1 MANFTAADVKRL
13 REQTGAGMMDCK
25 NALQEASGDLE
36 AAVELLRL
44 KGAKDVNK
52 RATRTAANGLVTAE
66 LDGTRAGVLV
76 ELNCE
81 TDFVAKTDLFQ
92 QVAAEIAAAALRAE
106 VTDRPS
112 LLTAEARP
120 GTTVQQLIEEAGA
133 SLKEKLEL
141 GRFARFEGGY
151 VASYLHRSDAA
162 LPPTLGVLVQL
173 DQDNAEVAKD
183 LAQQVAAMRPLYTV
197 REDVPADVVEKER
210 RIAEQITRDEGKP
223 EQAIGKIVEGRLNAY
238 FKDVVLTEQAF
249 VKDPK
254 TTIKQVLAGS
264 WCQRDRL
271 RQVPG
276 RPGLRPHLMPDS
288 GLAGVL
294 HPSWRRVV
302 LKLSGGLFAGNE
314 PLGISPDVVAHLAAE
329 IIAAVKDG
337 VQVAAVVGGGNMFR
351 GAALAERGID
361 RARADYMGMLS
372 TVINC
377 LALQDVLEKM
387 GVETRVQTAIT
398 MGQVAEPYI
407 PRRAIRH
414 LEKGRVVIFGA
425 GLGAPYFSTDTA
437 AAQRALEIG
446 ADAVLKGTKVNGVY
460 DADPHTTPDAARF
473 NRLDYS
479 EYLSRGLKVMD
490 TTAVSLCMDNG
501 LPIVVF
507 ALMGEGN
514 VVRAIRGEEVG
525 TLICHKDGQD
535 ADSEGEDREYR
546 EDHAD

>member
-92 QVAAEIAAAALRAE
+92 QVAAEIAAAALKAE

-112 LLTAEARP
+112 LLTTEARP

-173 DQDNAEVAKD
+173 DKDNAEVAKD
-183 LAQQVAAMRPLYTV
+183 LAQQVAAMRPLYVV
-197 REDVPADVVEKER
+197 RDDVPADVVEKER

-254 TTIKQVLAGS
+254 TTIKQVLAGT
-264 WCQRDRL
+264 
-271 RQVPG
+271 
-276 RPGLRPHLMPDS
+276 
-288 GLAGVL
+288 GV
-294 HPSWRRVV
+294 
-302 LKLSGGLFAGNE
+302 
-314 PLGISPDVVAHLAAE
+314 
-329 IIAAVKDG
+329 
-337 VQVAAVVGGGNMFR
+337 
-351 GAALAERGID
+351 
-361 RARADYMGMLS
+361 
-372 TVINC
+372 TV
-377 LALQDVLEKM
+377 
-387 GVETRVQTAIT
+387 TS
-398 MGQVAEPYI
+398 
-407 PRRAIRH
+407 
-414 LEKGRVVIFGA
+414 F
-425 GLGAPYFSTDTA
+425 
-437 AAQRALEIG
+437 
-446 ADAVLKGTKVNGVY
+446 
-460 DADPHTTPDAARF
+460 ARF
-473 NRLDYS
+473 Q
-479 EYLSRGLKVMD
+479 
-490 TTAVSLCMDNG
+490 
-501 LPIVVF
+501 
-507 ALMGEGN
+507 
-514 VVRAIRGEEVG
+514 VG
-525 TLICHKDGQD
+525 Q
-535 ADSEGEDREYR
+535 A
-546 EDHAD
+546 